1 MGEMKHYSG
10 TYSYNGTFKQLK
22 DGSSLLEV
30 SWFTYGGK
38 YYLPT
43 ETLKF
48 VMKNEPNEWISVT
61 DDSVGVREGGETMYE
76 ALGNAFMMAASNY
89 EDYASYTGE
98 LTKGAQEVKDKVQNW
113 EVYAID
119 SKAQ

>member
-1 MGEMKHYSG
+1 MGEMKHYVG
-10 TYSYNGTFKQLK
+10 QYSYNGTFKQLK
-22 DGSSLLEV
+22 DGSRLLEV

-43 ETLKF
+43 ESLKL
-48 VMKNEPNEWISVT
+48 VIREEPDEWISVT
-61 DDSVGVREGGETMYE
+61 DDSVGVREGGETIEE

-89 EDYASYTGE
+89 DDYATYSGE
-98 LTKGAQEVKDKVQNW
+98 LTKGAQEVKDKIHNW

>member
-1 MGEMKHYSG
+1 MGEMKHYVEQ
-10 TYSYNGTFKQLK
+10 YSYNGTFKQLK

-30 SWFTYGGK
+30 CWFTYGDK

-43 ETLKF
+43 ESLKL
-48 VMKNEPNEWISVT
+48 VIREGPDEWISVT
-61 DDSVGVREGGETMYE
+61 DDSVGVREGGETIEE

-89 EDYASYTGE
+89 VDYATYTGE
-98 LTKGAQEVKDKVQNW
+98 LTKGAQEVKDKVHNW